1 MKLLNYFKN
10 IIKVLYLSIRR
21 FPVTIFLSASVAI
34 VLIIINETKPITDD
48 LSRIALALALGIPVS
63 LCIKLFFE
71 RKDEKAPSKF
81 VLGNALGA
89 VFLIGYYFFFIKDMT
104 MVTGTRYIAVS
115 LAFYMCFL
123 FFSHFYKKE
132 LFEMYVVDIFTGF
145 FITILYS
152 AVLYGGLSA
161 ILFAIDTLLQIKVD
175 SNVYYYTFLIV
186 AFIFAVSYF
195 LAEIPYK
202 TEELT
207 PKKYPKLLRIL
218 LLYIVIPLLIA
229 YTAILYIYFGK
240 IIGTRVWP
248 VGIVS
253 VSHLV
258 IWYAIIVTI
267 VLFFIT
273 PIKDEN
279 GWQKNFL
286 KYAPIIIIPLL
297 IMMFVSIG
305 IRINAYGFTERRYYV
320 VILGLWLLCSM
331 IYFILFSKK
340 LRNIFLPVSLA
351 VVAIIAVFGPLS
363 SYSISIMSQNNRFQQ
378 LLVKNEMLK
387 DGKIEPSTKVS
398 SEDKVQISSI
408 INYFNTQHN
417 LKDAKLLPVGFKMG
431 DMKTA
436 LGFDFDYNITPGN
449 NRYFYFQ
456 RTTSERGLDIS
467 GYDYLF
473 DARQYNS
480 TENFSG
486 IPVNV
491 TYNYDTSLLKVFYN
505 NEEVYSNDFNEFVNA
520 LIDKHGI
527 PSQDAKETSILS
539 GSEMTQI
546 IDTNKL
552 KIKIIFMSISGNT
565 SQPQSVVAKGIEF
578 YVLVKVK

>member
-1 MKLLNYFKN
+1 MKLLNYLKN
-10 IIKVLYLSIRR
+10 IIKGLYLSIRR

-71 RKDEKAPSKF
+71 RKDEKAPIKF

-123 FFSHFYKKE
+123 FLPYFYKKE
-132 LFEMYVVDIFTGF
+132 LFEMYVVDIFKGF

-161 ILFAIDTLLQIKVD
+161 ILFAIDTLLQIRVD

-258 IWYAIIVTI
+258 IWYAIIVTV

-320 VILGLWLLCSM
+320 VILGIWLLCSM

-408 INYFNTQHN
+408 INYFNTQHS

-456 RTTSERGLDIS
+456 RTTSESGLDIS

-480 TENFSG
+480 TENLSG

-505 NEEVYSNDFNEFVNA
+505 NEEVYSNDFNAFVNA

-527 PSQDAKETSILS
+527 PTQDAKETSMLS

-565 SQPQSVVAKGIEF
+565 SKPQSVEAKGIEF